1 MASEVFLTY
10 GTVVEV
16 VVIGFR
22 FWKSGP
28 VLTGMNLAG
37 LAGNFLW
44 QRKFSFQ
51 TVFSGSGAGTN
62 GGLATHD

>member
-16 VVIGFR
+16 VVVGFW
-22 FWKSGP
+22 FWVGP

-44 QRKFSFQ
+44 
-51 TVFSGSGAGTN
+51 
-62 GGLATHD
+62 